1 MLDYF
6 LSCYVRQEMGPGYVV
21 TNIFY
26 CIAVTLLLSPKPTAW
41 RGWLRRIADMVILWL
56 ASVILCSVGYKLL
69 DSRMLADRTMMLILL
84 IGYAVFVSKYKVET
98 RLIRSGVFFSGLLHI
113 ITLSEPIGVWFE
125 AIDKSWVWAEHFT
138 WMVVVVLSSL
148 LLLCMTRYSAEELT
162 FIPLVPCI
170 LLGTI
175 SAVGVVWQLAASLI
189 TEPVRVYN
197 LLGSACFFVFI
208 TLSYFMFY
216 IVSLEYDQNLE
227 LLALQHKRS
236 LDTELLQFSEENY
249 ADLHKLRH
257 ELRNH
262 MNYIKLLSEAREY
275 DKLEQYVTSVCGEA
289 EEIFSFVECGNSVVN
304 AVMNHM
310 VRQGEAMGVT
320 VDTQIVVPPTL
331 PFKESDFCSL
341 LSNLMENALEAAQD
355 SGVVEPTVIVRIFPQ
370 LDYLFI
376 HVENP
381 VNDTVSKQRRLS
393 LMTTK
398 EDRRTHGYGTRIIR
412 ELAKK
417 YQGSVKF
424 DMQDRQFTVDVMLC
438 LMEEG
443 NHGEAEYSDL

>member
-6 LSCYVRQEMGPGYVV
+6 LSYYVRQEMGPGYVM

-26 CIAVTLLLSPKPTAW
+26 CVALTLLLSPKPTEW
-41 RGWLRRIADMVILWL
+41 RGWLRRLTDMVILFA
-56 ASVILCSVGYKLL
+56 ASVVLCSAGYRWL
-69 DSRMLADRTMMLILL
+69 DSRMLADRLMMLTLL
-84 IGYAVFVSKYKVET
+84 IGYSVFVSKYKIET
-98 RLIRSGVFFSGLLHI
+98 RITRSGVFFSGLLHI
-113 ITLSEPIGVWFE
+113 ITLSEPIGVWIE
-125 AIDKSWVWAEHFT
+125 AIDKSWTWAEHFT
-138 WMVVVVLSSL
+138 WVIVVLLGSL
-148 LLLCMTRYSAEELT
+148 LLVCMTRYSAEELT

-170 LLGTI
+170 LLC
-175 SAVGVVWQLAASLI
+175 AVSVVGMVWQLAASFI
-189 TEPVRVYN
+189 SEPVRSYT

-208 TLSYFMFY
+208 ILSYFMFY
-216 IVSLEYDQNLE
+216 MVSLEYDRNLE

-236 LDTELLQFSEENY
+236 LDSELLSFSEENY

-262 MNYIKLLSEAREY
+262 MSYIKLLTEAGDYE
-275 DKLEQYVTSVCGEA
+275 KLERYVTSVCGEA
-289 EEIFSFVECGNSVVN
+289 EEIFSFVECGNPVVN

-310 VRQGEAMGVT
+310 VRQGETMGVR
-320 VDTQIVVPPTL
+320 VETQIVVPPTM
-331 PFKESDFCSL
+331 PFKDSDFCSL
-341 LSNLMENALEAAQD
+341 LSNLMENALEAARESEVSD
-355 SGVVEPTVIVRIFPQ
+355 PTVRVRIFPQ

-381 VNDTVSKQRRLS
+381 VNDKVPKQRRLS

-398 EDRRTHGYGTRIIR
+398 EDRKTHGYGTRIIR

-438 LMEEG
+438 IMEEG
-443 NHGEAEYSDL
+443 SHGEAQYSDL